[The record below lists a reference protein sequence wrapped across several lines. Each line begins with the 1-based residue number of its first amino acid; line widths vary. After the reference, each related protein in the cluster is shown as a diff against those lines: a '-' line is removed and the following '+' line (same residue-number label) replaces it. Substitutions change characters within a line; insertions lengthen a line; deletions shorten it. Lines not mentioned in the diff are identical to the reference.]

1 MRTISWPFGA
11 YIPTRVLRPTRLK
24 ASSILL
30 RYPKSFPGAT
40 IFLMAFAGVARIF
53 SFLDEEPETDDGY
66 VMLINAQE
74 TNGVLSEASEHTRLW
89 AWKHPHLFYMVFL
102 CMQSLV
108 RKSPLS
114 AQQVQVRQLSP
125 TSLIVFTILLMVKSD
140 MTVST
145 LIKLKRLICV
155 AVLEFFAG
163 RQPFYRNSYGEYPLR
178 QP

>member
-89 AWKHPHLFYMVFL
+89 AWKHLHH
-102 CMQSLV
+102 
-108 RKSPLS
+108 
-114 AQQVQVRQLSP
+114 
-125 TSLIVFTILLMVKSD
+125 D
-140 MTVST
+140 GT
-145 LIKLKRLICV
+145 LTYTKLEERIIFDHV
-155 AVLEFFAG
+155 EFG
-163 RQPFYRNSYGEYPLR
+163 YS
-178 QP
+178 